1 MINATET
8 VAKSYKGEV
17 EFIIRD
23 KHGRVLQQIR
33 EPNII
38 KIDAKEIL
46 PHRLAH
52 TRVWDPIGGS
62 GDGAWVDHG
71 IDTEEF
77 SVKYIVFGA
86 SFDENGAP
94 LNVADNRFYRI
105 DSVTGTYVP
114 VTLGVGADYDGGLI
128 NAIPITEP
136 SSPLKRIERIYFES
150 SYQPSGS
157 PLLQNDVR
165 AMNNVIVFE
174 TTLTKDEYNGFGT
187 TSADFFTITEVALV
201 GAREVTTTGGTPIN
215 PRDYFLTGS
224 SNSTTGAPFLA
235 TASGTST
242 VALDAGED
250 ASAIVEGDRIKLIN
264 YDGSEITDL
273 VNPYFLVVSKAVGGR
288 DLVLDRTPV
297 TSNNNIDLPIAGTVG
312 ILRDGF
318 KVFSHRI
325 LRSPVKKSADFT
337 ITARWRIAFS

>member
-8 VAKSYKGEV
+8 VAKNYKGEV

-23 KHGRVLQQIR
+23 KHGNVIDHIR

-52 TRVWDPIGGS
+52 TKVWDPLGGS

-94 LNVADNRFYRI
+94 LNVADTRFYKA
-105 DSVTGTYVP
+105 DTVTGSYVP
-114 VTLGVGADYDGGLI
+114 VTLEVGAKYDGGLI
-128 NAIPITEP
+128 NAIPVSEP
-136 SSPLKRIERIYFES
+136 DIPLKRIERIYFES

-165 AMNNVIVFE
+165 PMNNVIVFE

-187 TSADFFTITEVALV
+187 TAADFFTITEVALV
-201 GAREVTTTGGTPIN
+201 GAKEVSSIGSTPIN
-215 PRDYFLTGS
+215 PRNIFLTGS
-224 SNSTTGAPFLA
+224 TGTSESPFLA
-235 TASGTST
+235 SASGTST
-242 VALDAGED
+242 VTIDISED
-250 ASAIVEGDRIKLIN
+250 ASAISEGDRIKLVNI
-264 YDGSEITDL
+264 DGSEIADL
-273 VNPYFLVVSKAVGGR
+273 VNPYFLVMSKAVGGK
-288 DLVLDRTPV
+288 DLVLDRVPMT
-297 TSNNNIDLPIAGTVG
+297 TDTQNIDLPIAGAVG
-312 ILRDGF
+312 VLRDGF
-318 KVFSHRI
+318 KIFSHRI

-337 ITARWRIAFS
+337 VTARWRIAFS

>member
-1 MINATET
+1 MINTTET

-23 KHGRVLQQIR
+23 KHGRVLEQIR

-46 PHRLAH
+46 PHRMAH
-52 TRVWDPIGGS
+52 TRIWDPIGGS

-94 LNVADNRFYRI
+94 LNVADTRFYRP

-114 VTLGVGADYDGGLI
+114 VTLGVGAEYDGGLI

-136 SSPLKRIERIYFES
+136 SCPLKRIERIYFES

-201 GAREVTTTGGTPIN
+201 GAREVTVTGNTPID
-215 PRDYFLTGS
+215 PRNIFLTGS
-224 SNSTTGAPFLA
+224 TGTSESPFLA

-242 VALDAGED
+242 VALDTSED
-250 ASAIVEGDRIKLIN
+250 ATAISEGDRIRIIN
-264 YDGSEITDL
+264 YDGTDYADL
-273 VNPYFLVVSKAVGGR
+273 DNPYFLVISKAVGGR
-288 DLVLDRTPV
+288 DLVLDRTPTV
-297 TSNNNIDLPIAGTVG
+297 TDGDLPIAGSIG

-318 KVFSHRI
+318 KIFSHRI